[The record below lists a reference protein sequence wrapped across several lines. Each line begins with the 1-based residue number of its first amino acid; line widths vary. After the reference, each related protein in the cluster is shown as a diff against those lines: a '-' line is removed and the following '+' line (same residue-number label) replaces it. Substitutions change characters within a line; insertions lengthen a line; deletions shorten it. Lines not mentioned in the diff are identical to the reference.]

1 MLGLC
6 FFMGVGFCSDGYDSS
21 ETWKI
26 GICAGSA
33 GNGSL
38 LLAVALM
45 TAGYP
50 GSGELPGFPK
60 DGTWAVEF
68 EGIQPFCC

>member
-1 MLGLC
+1 MLLYGGGDFAVMAMTAVRL
-6 FFMGVGFCSDGYDSS
+6 GKS
-21 ETWKI
+21 EY
-26 GICAGSA
+26 ALDLP

>member
-1 MLGLC
+1 MGWDFAVMAMTAVRLGK
-6 FFMGVGFCSDGYDSS
+6 S
-21 ETWKI
+21 EY
-26 GICAGSA
+26 ALDLP

-60 DGTWAVEF
+60 DGT
-68 EGIQPFCC
+68 